1 MSCLVSL
8 DKAPHNISDTEL
20 SNARSELIDLTEA
33 GFKLDWLKTKLDE
46 VSLERKKA
54 NANVS
59 YVLELEEHIKN
70 LKVELNKEKVKSA
83 AKFLSLEQEVSA
95 LKYELNKD
103 ARSST

>member
-8 DKAPHNISDTEL
+8 DKAPHSISDTEL